1 MAHRKLLPEERR
13 REIVLAAQ
21 KLFNSK
27 GIKATSVSDIVKAV
41 GVAQGTFYWYFKSK
55 EEVINAVAQEYT
67 RNYYA
72 SQIEIVKTPGLSALE
87 KMHRIWD
94 DSLKKYAENISLTNY
109 LHSEKSQAMHEQL
122 VKENMVFL
130 FPLMNDIIRQ
140 GTEEG
145 IFQVQDVEETTLIFI
160 AGLQG
165 VHLLFYSSLNQTQ
178 FEYRVKLITEFFLKG
193 LGCTDRS
200 FVERLRI
207 PNIIPM
213 E

>member
-1 MAHRKLLPEERR
+1 MARHKLSPEERR

-21 KLFNSK
+21 KLFNGK

-55 EEVINAVAQEYT
+55 DDVINAVAQEYA
-67 RNYYA
+67 REYFA
-72 SQIEIVKTPGLSALE
+72 SQIEIAKIPGLSALE

-94 DSLKKYAENISLTNY
+94 DSLKKYADNISLTNY
-109 LHSEKSQAMHEQL
+109 LHSENNQDMHAQL
-122 VKENMVFL
+122 VKENMGFL
-130 FPLMNDIIRQ
+130 FPLMNDIISQ
-140 GTEEG
+140 GNEEG
-145 IFQVQDVEETTLIFI
+145 VFQIQDVEETTLIFI

-165 VHLLFYSSLNQTQ
+165 VHLLFDSSLNQAQ
-178 FEYRVKLITEFFLKG
+178 FENRIKLISDFFLKG

-200 FVERLRI
+200 FVDELHV

>member
-1 MAHRKLLPEERR
+1 MARRKTSPEERR

-21 KLFNSK
+21 KLFSSK

-55 EEVINAVAQEYT
+55 EEVIKAVAQEYA
-67 RNYYA
+67 RDYYA

-109 LHSEKSQAMHEQL
+109 LHSEKSQDMHAQL
-122 VKENMVFL
+122 VKENMGFL
-130 FPLMNDIIRQ
+130 HPLMNDIIRQ
-140 GTEEG
+140 GLDEG
-145 IFQVQDVEETTLIFI
+145 VFRVQDVEETTLIFI

-165 VHLLFYSSLNQTQ
+165 VHLLFNSSLDQTQ
-178 FEYRVKLITEFFLKG
+178 FEHRIKLITDFFLKG

-200 FVERLRI
+200 FAERLRM
-207 PNIIPM
+207 PNIIPA